1 MRKTKRRRNED
12 SGRVMWA
19 NGPARIVYEAAVSR
33 VPMVRRKAEVSATTN
48 RSVEI
53 EAAQRSLGEPIS
65 KVH

>member
-1 MRKTKRRRNED
+1 
-12 SGRVMWA
+12 MWA